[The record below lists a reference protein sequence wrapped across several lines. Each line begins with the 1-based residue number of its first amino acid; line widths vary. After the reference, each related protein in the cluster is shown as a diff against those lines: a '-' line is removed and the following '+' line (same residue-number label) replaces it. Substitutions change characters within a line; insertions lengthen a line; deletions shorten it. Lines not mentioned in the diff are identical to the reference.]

1 MPLPLGGRTSAE
13 FNIPSVLTLPA
24 IDVPFLGIDV
34 PENNYRLPSF
44 TIPLSV
50 DFSLPFIGMGEVSA
64 KINSNFYD
72 WEGSLQGGNYTDDVP
87 SYIAKYKV
95 MATSPVTPLSYK
107 VEGRII
113 V

>member
-13 FNIPSVLTLPA
+13 LYIPSVLPLPA
-24 IDVPFLGIDV
+24 IDVPLLGINV

-44 TIPLSV
+44 TIPLSL
-50 DFSLPFIGMGEVSA
+50 DFSVPFIGIGEVSA

-72 WEGSLQGGNYTDDVP
+72 WEGSFQGGNYTDDVP

-95 MATSPVTPLSYK
+95 MATSPVTLLSYK
-107 VEGRII
+107 AEGRLH
-113 V
+113 